1 MIWIFLGIALV
12 VLAIIKYKEGKNE
25 DFEQREN

>member
-1 MIWIFLGIALV
+1 MIWVIGGIVLV
-12 VLAIIKYKEGKNE
+12 VLAVIKYKQRQKE

>member
-1 MIWIFLGIALV
+1 MIWIIIGIALV
-12 VLAIIKYKEGKNE
+12 VLAIIKYKERQKD

>member
-1 MIWIFLGIALV
+1 MIWVLGGIALV
-12 VLAIIKYKEGKNE
+12 VLAVIKYKQRQEE

>member
-1 MIWIFLGIALV
+1 MIWIIIGIPLV
-12 VLAIIKYKEGKNE
+12 VLAIIKYKERQKD